1 VVAFLIAG
9 YRFTHPSGWPA
20 HQTRAALRAQ
30 ATLQAPCKPLSITIV
45 IMFAARPFTLNTA
58 TAALAG
64 VAVRAITTKTTTIIK
79 G

>member
-1 VVAFLIAG
+1 M
-9 YRFTHPSGWPA
+9 SPA
-20 HQTRAALRAQ
+20 
-30 ATLQAPCKPLSITIV
+30 TISA
-45 IMFAARPFTLNTA
+45 MFAATQFVLNTA

>member
-1 VVAFLIAG
+1 M
-9 YRFTHPSGWPA
+9 
-20 HQTRAALRAQ
+20 RA
-30 ATLQAPCKPLSITIV
+30 
-45 IMFAARPFTLNTA
+45 MFAARLFTLNTA

>member
-1 VVAFLIAG
+1 M
-9 YRFTHPSGWPA
+9 P
-20 HQTRAALRAQ
+20 
-30 ATLQAPCKPLSITIV
+30 
-45 IMFAARPFTLNTA
+45 MFAARPFALNTA

>member
-1 VVAFLIAG
+1 MHIITRGQCILCTKCRQ
-9 YRFTHPSGWPA
+9 RFIQSKELAQFSPA
-20 HQTRAALRAQ
+20 
-30 ATLQAPCKPLSITIV
+30 TISV
-45 IMFAARPFTLNTA
+45 MFAATLFALNTA

>member
-1 VVAFLIAG
+1 MHAI
-9 YRFTHPSGWPA
+9 GWN
-20 HQTRAALRAQ
+20 LR
-30 ATLQAPCKPLSITIV
+30 
-45 IMFAARPFTLNTA
+45 MFAARPFALNIA